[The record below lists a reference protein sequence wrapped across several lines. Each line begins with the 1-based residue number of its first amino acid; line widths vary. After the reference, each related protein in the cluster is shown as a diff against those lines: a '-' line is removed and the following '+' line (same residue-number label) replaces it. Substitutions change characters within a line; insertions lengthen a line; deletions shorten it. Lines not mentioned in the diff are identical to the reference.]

1 MEGADLNV
9 HSTARRCSMNG
20 KMVVLFAHWCPKCNM
35 MMPLVDELEIYYGER
50 LQIIRIDVE
59 KEPEKMEEYGAE
71 LVPTFI
77 LFQDGQEVLRMAGL
91 IGEKTVYERI
101 NAWI

>member
-1 MEGADLNV
+1 
-9 HSTARRCSMNG
+9 MNM

-35 MMPLVDELEIYYGER
+35 MIPIVDELEVHYEKR
-50 LQIIRIDVE
+50 LQIVRVDVE

-71 LVPTFI
+71 IVPTFL
-77 LFQDGQEVLRMAGL
+77 LFREGQEILRMAGL

-101 NAWI
+101 DAVVD

>member
-1 MEGADLNV
+1 
-9 HSTARRCSMNG
+9 MNM

-35 MMPLVDELEIYYGER
+35 MIPIVDELEVHYEKR
-50 LQIIRIDVE
+50 LQIIRVDVE

-71 LVPTFI
+71 IVPTFL
-77 LFQDGQEVLRMAGL
+77 LFREGQEILRMAGL

-101 NAWI
+101 DAVLD

>member
-1 MEGADLNV
+1 
-9 HSTARRCSMNG
+9 MNM

-35 MMPLVDELEIYYGER
+35 MIPIVDELEVHYEKR
-50 LQIIRIDVE
+50 LQIVRVDVE

-71 LVPTFI
+71 IVPTFL
-77 LFQDGQEVLRMAGL
+77 LFREGQEILRMAGL

-101 NAWI
+101 DAVLD

>member
-1 MEGADLNV
+1 
-9 HSTARRCSMNG
+9 MNG

-35 MMPLVDELEIYYGER
+35 MMPLVDELELYYRER